1 MSELVQFN
9 FTAMIDTS
17 VKDRSVIIVH
27 TRHLVEGVVY
37 DSSVYLATAW
47 DDITPEHAIMQGVQA
62 ATQQV
67 DYVVQSTRDMRIL

>member
-1 MSELVQFN
+1 MELVQFN

-17 VKDRSVIIVH
+17 IKDRSNIIVR
-27 TRHLVEGVVY
+27 TRHLVEGAVY

-47 DDITPEHAIMQGVQA
+47 DDITPEYAIMQGVQA